1 VRLSALQKFLLLETY
16 GSRPRQCSRKGFERF
31 YLRSSQKIS
40 NEEVQNS
47 ITKSLERLID
57 KGLLIGYGRRTPRKW
72 FIDSVKLTPL
82 GRRQTKKL
90 QGEQQ
95 SFPFF
100 KTKTRTR

>member
-1 VRLSALQKFLLLETY
+1 MRLSALQKFILLEVY
-16 GSRPRQCSRKGFERF
+16 GTRPPQCLRKGFERF
-31 YLRSSQKIS
+31 YVRSSRKIS
-40 NEEVQNS
+40 KDEIQNS

-72 FIDSVKLTPL
+72 FIDSVKLTPV
-82 GRRQTKKL
+82 GRRQTRKL

-100 KTKTRTR
+100 KSKPRIR